1 MHRPIYFY
9 LDSGGGDAKI
19 YSHGNPALFW
29 LTIPALLFVAWQAF
43 RLRAKLSSESGRI
56 AVRGALA
63 FSQWPLLFVVLGF
76 LGVWLPWAI
85 QPRVLFIYH
94 YLPALTFAI
103 LALGYCISR
112 LWSADREWGRWA
124 AVSVLAVVAVTFAYF
139 FPHLTAIDV
148 PRAVDESYYWF
159 DSWR

>member
-1 MHRPIYFY
+1 MRKPIYFY
-9 LDSGGGDAKI
+9 LGTGDAKI
-19 YSHGNPALFW
+19 YALGNPAVFW
-29 LTIPALLFVAWQAF
+29 LAIPALLFVAWQAF

-112 LWSADREWGRWA
+112 LWYADREWGRWA
-124 AVSVLAVVAVTFAYF
+124 AVSALALVAVTFAYF

-159 DSWR
+159 NSWR